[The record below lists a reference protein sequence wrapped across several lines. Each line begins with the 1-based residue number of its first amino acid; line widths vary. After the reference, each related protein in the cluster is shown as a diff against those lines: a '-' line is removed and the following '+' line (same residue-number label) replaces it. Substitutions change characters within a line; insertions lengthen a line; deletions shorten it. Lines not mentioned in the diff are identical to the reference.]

1 MPKIPLITIVGP
13 TASGKT
19 TLSVE
24 IAKRLNGE
32 IISADS
38 MQIYKYMDIGTAK
51 ATKSE
56 MQGVP
61 HYMINEL
68 EPSENF
74 SVAQFSERVHEYIH
88 DIYSRGKIPVMVGG
102 TGLYVQAITDDVIFE
117 KEDCDSAFRSELDYF
132 AQLYGNSFLI
142 DILRIFDPV
151 SAQRLHPNNRRR
163 VIRAIEFYKNTGTP
177 ISEHQEYT
185 KTVQSRYNPIMFAVN
200 WDRDVLYERINKRVD
215 IMIETGLINE
225 VQNLLAKGYLRTSTA
240 MSAIGYK
247 EIVNYLRGFCTL
259 NEAVELIKR
268 NSRRY
273 AKRQLTWFR
282 RDERIHWLKYTDTM
296 TDTAV
301 EIIKQSL

>member
-1 MPKIPLITIVGP
+1 MPKIPLITVVGP

-51 ATKSE
+51 ATKAE

-61 HYMINEL
+61 HYMISEL

-74 SVAQFSERVHEYIH
+74 SVAQFSERVHGYIH
-88 DIYSRGKIPVMVGG
+88 DIHSRGKIPVMVGG
-102 TGLYVQAITDDVIFE
+102 TGLYVQAITDDVVFE
-117 KEDCDSAFRSELDYF
+117 KEDCNSAFRSELDYF
-132 AQLYGNSFLI
+132 AQLYGNDFLI

-177 ISEHQEYT
+177 ISEHQKYT
-185 KTVQSRYNPIMFAVN
+185 KTVESRYNPIMFAVN
-200 WDRDVLYERINKRVD
+200 WDRAVLYERINKRVD
-215 IMIETGLINE
+215 LMIETGLVDE
-225 VQNLLAKGYLRTSTA
+225 VRNLLDKGYLRTSTA

-247 EIVNYLRGFCTL
+247 EIVNYLRGFCGL
-259 NEAVELIKR
+259 DEAVELIKR

-282 RDERIHWLKYTDTM
+282 RDERIHWLEYTDTM

-301 EIIKQSL
+301 EIIKQNL